1 MKIIDWDRKGNVLR
15 LYLGE
20 DSLEDWWGDDW
31 NDTPYECN
39 AGTVYEE
46 FVAGTVDVAFPYNYG
61 LFEPA
66 DDGDNSGFCKNDFK
80 KGVPFLV
87 IVPESTETLWNSYE
101 RDVNREGNIP
111 LRFGDSPDKCLQNG
125 YGIKLPSLSESRWQ
139 RV

>member
-20 DSLEDWWGDDW
+20 DYLEDWWGDDW
-31 NDTPYECN
+31 DDRPYECN
-39 AGTVYEE
+39 AGEVYEE
-46 FVAGTVDVAFPYNYG
+46 FVAGIVDVAFPYGFG

-66 DDGDNSGFCKNDFK
+66 DDGINSGFCKNDFK

-125 YGIKLPSLSESRWQ
+125 YGVKLPSLSESRWQ